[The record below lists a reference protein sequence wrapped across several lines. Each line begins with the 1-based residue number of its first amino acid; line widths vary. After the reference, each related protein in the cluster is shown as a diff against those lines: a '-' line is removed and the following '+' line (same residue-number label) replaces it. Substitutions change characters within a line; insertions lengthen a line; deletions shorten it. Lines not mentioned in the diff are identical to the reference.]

1 MRRSIVSFF
10 LYFSNGVRTRYPVS
24 QLYKIHYHL
33 PSINRMVFLFS
44 FCKGYPYGIH
54 TITMERKPYGFEI
67 QFYYCHIAFNRRIDF
82 SMDEKIHDF
91 NTLVDLLYANEYL
104 RNTLIPYTAYPFLKT
119 LDPL

>member
-54 TITMERKPYGFEI
+54 TITMERRPYGFEI
-67 QFYYCHIAFNRRIDF
+67 QFYYCYNAFNQRIDF
-82 SMDEKIHDF
+82 SMDEKVYDF
-91 NTLVDLLYANEYL
+91 NTLIELLYDNEKL
-104 RNTLIPYTAYPFLKT
+104 RDTLLPYTAYPFLKT